1 MRQVLSIGLVI
12 GSFTLQGSAQTLSFT
27 EKANAIGLSHLHGGT
42 MGMQYMAPGGA
53 VGDFNG
59 DGAPD
64 IFALG
69 GSLGTDRLFI
79 NDGNGTFV
87 EQAAAWG
94 ITGTHAGSGAAV
106 GDFDDDGDLDLYVT
120 TYGTAPTMSGNQNRL
135 YRNNG
140 DGTFTNVAFAAGV
153 RDTRRAG
160 SSQGD
165 AFSPSFGDYDRDGDL
180 DLAVAGWLGGNQLFR
195 NNGDGT
201 FTNVTTSLIFFDMT
215 TIRGFTPK
223 FVDINNDLRPDL
235 LWVGDFITSKLFL
248 QDADGTF
255 SNITA
260 SAGTGLDLN
269 GMGSAAGD
277 FNDDGFMDWYV
288 TSRISYSLGDGVGN
302 MLYINQGDETF
313 VEQSQTAGVNDGGWG
328 WGAQAA
334 DFDHDGK
341 LDIIATNGWD
351 MPEYLHDTTRLFMN
365 NADGTFDDQ
374 ATSTGLIHTG
384 QGRGLATLDADM
396 DGDLDV
402 VIFCNDEGLTYF
414 ENQLSGPN
422 ANWLTIRFD
431 TSNRDDLAPDGFG
444 VTVDVDAGGVTQRR
458 IFDGGSNFL
467 ATSEFGVHVGLA
479 GAANADTVTVTWPT
493 GEQTVLSNVAANQ
506 VLVVEAP
513 GLACPADLAPP
524 EGVLDFFDIAALLN
538 AFSSHDPAAD
548 FAPPTGVFDFFDVS
562 AYLAAFSS
570 GCP

>member
-1 MRQVLSIGLVI
+1 MQQVFIASLVLGTI
-12 GSFTLQGSAQTLSFT
+12 SCAVSAQSLTFG
-27 EKANAIGLSHLHGGT
+27 EKAATVGLTHFHSGSV
-42 MGMQYMAPGGA
+42 GMQYMAPGGA
-53 VGDFNG
+53 VGDFNC

-79 NDGNGTFV
+79 NNGDGTFT

-106 GDFDDDGDLDLYVT
+106 GDYDGDGDLDLYVT
-120 TYGTAPTMSGNQNRL
+120 TFGTAPAMSGNQNRL

-140 DGTFTNVAFAAGV
+140 DGTFTNVAFASGV
-153 RDTRRAG
+153 RDTRRPG

-165 AFSPSFGDYDRDGDL
+165 AFSPSFGDFDRDGDL

-201 FTNVTTSLIFFDMT
+201 FTNVTTSLILFDMT
-215 TIRGFTPK
+215 VIRGFTPK
-223 FVDINNDLRPDL
+223 FIDINNDLRPEL
-235 LWVGDFITSKLFL
+235 LWVGDFVTSKLLL
-248 QDADGTF
+248 QNADGTF
-255 SNITA
+255 SDITA
-260 SAGTGLDLN
+260 TAGTGLDLN

-288 TSRISYSLGDGVGN
+288 TSRIQYSIGDGVGN
-302 MLYINQGDETF
+302 MLYINQGNLTF
-313 VEQSQTAGVNDGGWG
+313 IEQSQPAGVNDGGWG
-328 WGAQAA
+328 WAAQAA
-334 DFDHDGK
+334 DFDHDGR

-351 MPEYLHDTTRLFMN
+351 TPDFVHDATRLFMN
-365 NADGTFDDQ
+365 NADGTFTDR
-374 ATSTGLIHTG
+374 AASTGLIHTG

-402 VIFCNDEGLTYF
+402 VIFCNNEGLAFF

-422 ANWLTIRFD
+422 ANWLKLRFD
-431 TSNRDDLAPDGFG
+431 TSSRADLAPDGFG
-444 VTVDVDAGGVTQRR
+444 VTVEIAAGGVTQRR

-467 ATSEFGVHVGLA
+467 ATSELGVHVGL
-479 GAANADTVTVTWPT
+479 GAATHADTVTVTWPS
-493 GEQTVLSNVAANQ
+493 GEQSMLSNVAANQ
-506 VLVVEAP
+506 LIVVQAP
-513 GLACPADLAPP
+513 AAACPADLAPP
-524 EGVLDFFDIAALLN
+524 TGVLDFFDIAAFLN
-538 AFSSHDPAAD
+538 AFSSQDPAAD

-562 AYLAAFSS
+562 AYLAAFSA